1 MLTAITGLLRLS
13 WRQDRRKMIV
23 ALALMAG
30 NAVAVP
36 AAALALKHLTNAAAA
51 GDAGTAAWSGVAV
64 TVAAIAALTC
74 AHFAHIAYFEVS
86 ELNVLSTDEQL
97 IEISNGT
104 PYLDHHERPEHAD
117 RMALAQ
123 DELQRIGEG
132 LQALLTGGSLAV
144 SLLLTTVL
152 LTLAHPALVVLPL
165 LAALPLLAGR
175 RAQAAADRARED
187 STVDTRQARHL
198 FELTT
203 DAASAKELRLLGLV
217 GHLQQRYATHWR
229 RATARIWRGELTA
242 GLWRAAGQAVF
253 ALGYVAAL
261 VLVVRDAVRGRA
273 GVGDV
278 VLAIVLASQLNQQVA
293 SAVTITQ
300 QLVRSGRSLRRLDE
314 VRALVPQP
322 TPPPAAP
329 PAEAAAPLAA
339 PGVPAAP
346 LAAPGVPPAAPG
358 VPPAAPGVP
367 PAASGVLLAPPA
379 RLLEGIRLRQVT
391 FTYPGAAGPV
401 LRDVDLLL
409 PAGSTVAIVGEN
421 GAGKT
426 TLVKLLNRF
435 YEPDRGAILV
445 DGVDL
450 RDLDL
455 AAWRARTT
463 AAFQDYARPELT
475 AGLAVGIG
483 DLPRAVD
490 DDAVRTGLAR
500 AHSTV
505 VDRLPYGLDTR
516 LGRSHADGGV
526 DVSGGQWQQLALGR
540 AMMRDAPLLM
550 VLDEPA
556 SALDAEAEHRLFE
569 RYADGAA
576 RVAAD
581 SGGVTVFVSH
591 RFSTVRTADLIIV
604 IGDGGVREVGT
615 HDELIRL
622 DGTYAALYGT
632 QAAAYR

>member
-1 MLTAITGLLRLS
+1 MLEAITGLLRLS
-13 WRQDRRKMIV
+13 WRQDRRKMSV
-23 ALALMAG
+23 ALALMGA

-36 AAALALKHLTNAAAA
+36 LGALALKHLTDAAAA
-51 GDAGTAAWSGVAV
+51 ADTTAAAWSALAVA
-64 TVAAIAALTC
+64 VAAIGALTC

-104 PYLDHHERPEHAD
+104 PYLDHHERPDHAD

-152 LTLAHPALVVLPL
+152 LTMAHPALVVLPL

-175 RAQAAADRARED
+175 RAQAAVDRARED
-187 STVDTRQARHL
+187 STVDTRQGRHL

-217 GHLQQRYATHWR
+217 DHLQRRYAGHWR
-229 RATARIWRGELTA
+229 AATDRIWRGELTA

-261 VLVVRDAVRGRA
+261 VLVVREAVRGDA

-278 VLAIVLASQLNQQVA
+278 VLSIILASQLNQQVA
-293 SAVTITQ
+293 AAVTITQ
-300 QLVRSGRSLRRLDE
+300 QLARSGRSLRRLDE
-314 VRALVPQP
+314 LRALVPQP
-322 TPPPAAP
+322 PA
-329 PAEAAAPLAA
+329 
-339 PGVPAAP
+339 GPAAP
-346 LAAPGVPPAAPG
+346 LTPP
-358 VPPAAPGVP
+358 
-367 PAASGVLLAPPA
+367 S
-379 RLLEGIRLRQVT
+379 RLLEGIRLRHVT
-391 FTYPGAAGPV
+391 FTYPGADGPV

-409 PAGSTVAIVGEN
+409 PAGSTVAVVGEN

-450 RDLDL
+450 RDFDL

-475 AGLAVGIG
+475 ARLAVGVG
-483 DLPRAVD
+483 DLPRAHD
-490 DDAVRTGLAR
+490 DDAVRAGLAR
-500 AHSTV
+500 AHATV

-526 DVSGGQWQQLALGR
+526 DASGGQWQQLALGR

-556 SALDAEAEHRLFE
+556 SALDAEAEHRLFQ

-591 RFSTVRTADLIIV
+591 RFSTVRDADLIIV
-604 IGDGGVREVGT
+604 IGDGGVREMGT
-615 HDELIRL
+615 HDELIRS
-622 DGTYAALYGT
+622 DGVYAALYGT

>member
-1 MLTAITGLLRLS
+1 MLKAITGLLRLS
-13 WRQDRRKMIV
+13 WRQDRRKMTV

-36 AAALALKHLTNAAAA
+36 LAALALKHLTDYAAA
-51 GDAGTAAWSGVAV
+51 GRVQAAAWSGVAV
-64 TVAAIAALTC
+64 AAAAIAALTC

-97 IEISNGT
+97 IAISNGT
-104 PYLDHHERPEHAD
+104 AHLDHHEQPEHAD

-217 GHLQQRYATHWR
+217 EHLQQRYAAHWR

-253 ALGYVAAL
+253 ACGYVAAL
-261 VLVVRDAVRGRA
+261 VLVVGDAVRGHA

-278 VLAIVLASQLNQQVA
+278 VLAVVLASQLNQQVTA
-293 SAVTITQ
+293 AVTITQ
-300 QLVRSGRSLRRLDE
+300 QLVRSGRSLRRLDDVRDL
-314 VRALVPQP
+314 VRAPHT
-322 TPPPAAP
+322 TPGAP
-329 PAEAAAPLAA
+329 
-339 PGVPAAP
+339 V
-346 LAAPGVPPAAPG
+346 
-358 VPPAAPGVP
+358 
-367 PAASGVLLAPPA
+367 APPA
-379 RLLEGIRLRQVT
+379 RLLEGIRLRHVT
-391 FTYPGAAGPV
+391 FAYPSAAEPV
-401 LRDVDLLL
+401 LHDVDLLL

-435 YEPDRGAILV
+435 YEPDQGEILV

-450 RDLDL
+450 RHLHLD
-455 AAWRARTT
+455 AWRARTT
-463 AAFQDYARPELT
+463 AVFQDYARPELT
-475 AGLAVGIG
+475 ARLAVGIG
-483 DLPRAVD
+483 DLPRAED
-490 DDAVRTGLAR
+490 DTAVRTGLAR

-505 VDRLPYGLDTR
+505 TEHLPYGLDTR

-556 SALDAEAEHRLFE
+556 SALDAEAEHRLFA

-604 IGDGGVREVGT
+604 MGDGGVREMGT

-622 DGTYAALYGT
+622 DGVYAVLYAT

>member
-13 WRQDRRKMIV
+13 WRQDRRKMAV

-30 NAVAVP
+30 NAVALP
-36 AAALALKHLTNAAAA
+36 LAAVALRQLTNAAAA
-51 GDAGTAAWSGVAV
+51 GHAASAAWAGLAVA
-64 TVAAIAALTC
+64 VAAIAALTC
-74 AHFAHIAYFEVS
+74 AHFAHIGYFEVS

-104 PYLDHHERPEHAD
+104 PYLDHHERPDSAD

-123 DELQRIGEG
+123 DELQRVGEG

-152 LTLAHPALVVLPL
+152 LTLVHPALVVLPL
-165 LAALPLLAGR
+165 LAALPVLAGR
-175 RAQAAADRARED
+175 RAQAAADRAREE
-187 STVDTRQARHL
+187 SIVDTRQARHL

-217 GHLQQRYATHWR
+217 GHLQQRYAGHWQ
-229 RATARIWRGELTA
+229 RATARIWRGELAA
-242 GLWRAAGQAVF
+242 GWWRAAGQGVF
-253 ALGYVAAL
+253 GLGYVAAL
-261 VLVVRDAVRGRA
+261 VLVVRDAIRGHA
-273 GVGDV
+273 DVGDV
-278 VLAIVLASQLNQQVA
+278 VLAVLLASQLNQQVA
-293 SAVTITQ
+293 AAVTITQ
-300 QLVRSGRSLRRLDE
+300 QLARSGRSLRRLDE
-314 VRALVPQP
+314 VRDLVPQP
-322 TPPPAAP
+322 APAPDAP
-329 PAEAAAPLAA
+329 ATALR
-339 PGVPAAP
+339 
-346 LAAPGVPPAAPG
+346 
-358 VPPAAPGVP
+358 
-367 PAASGVLLAPPA
+367 PPA
-379 RLLEGIRLRQVT
+379 RLLEGIRLRGVT
-391 FTYPGAAGPV
+391 FSYPGAAGPV
-401 LRDVDLLL
+401 LQDVDLLL
-409 PAGSTVAIVGEN
+409 PAGSTVAVVGEN

-435 YEPDRGAILV
+435 YEPDRGTIEV

-450 RDLDL
+450 RHLDL
-455 AAWRARTT
+455 AAWRERTT
-463 AAFQDYARPELT
+463 AVFQDYARPELT
-475 AGLAVGIG
+475 ARLVVGIG
-483 DLPRAVD
+483 DLHRATD

-500 AHSTV
+500 AHSSV
-505 VDRLPYGLDTR
+505 LDKLPDGLDTR

-526 DVSGGQWQQLALGR
+526 DASGGQWQQLALGR

-556 SALDAEAEHRLFE
+556 SALDAEAEHRLFA
-569 RYADGAA
+569 RYVDGAA

-591 RFSTVRTADLIIV
+591 RLSTVRSADLIVV
-604 IGDGGVREVGT
+604 IGDGGVRELGT

-622 DGTYAALYGT
+622 DGVYAALYAT

>member
-1 MLTAITGLLRLS
+1 MLGAIGGLMRLS
-13 WRQDRRKMIV
+13 WRQDRRKMAV

-36 AAALALKHLTNAAAA
+36 LAAVALRHLTNAAAA
-51 GDAGTAAWSGVAV
+51 GRAETAAWSGLAVA
-64 TVAAIAALTC
+64 VAAIAALTC
-74 AHFAHIAYFEVS
+74 AHFAHIGYFEVS
-86 ELNVLSTDEQL
+86 ELNVLTTDEQL

-104 PYLDHHERPEHAD
+104 PYLDHHERPDSAD

-152 LTLAHPALVVLPL
+152 LTLVHPALVALPL
-165 LAALPLLAGR
+165 LAALPVLAAR

-187 STVDTRQARHL
+187 SIVDTRQARHL
-198 FELTT
+198 FALTT

-217 GHLQQRYATHWR
+217 EHLQQRYAEHWQ
-229 RATARIWRGELTA
+229 RATARIWRGELAA
-242 GLWRAAGQAVF
+242 GWWRAAGQGVF
-253 ALGYVAAL
+253 GLGYVAAL
-261 VLVVRDAVRGRA
+261 VLVVRDAIRGHA
-273 GVGDV
+273 DVGDV
-278 VLAIVLASQLNQQVA
+278 VLAILLASQLNQQVA
-293 SAVTITQ
+293 AAVTITQ

-314 VRALVPQP
+314 VRDLVPQQV
-322 TPPPAAP
+322 PPPDAP
-329 PAEAAAPLAA
+329 VTPRR
-339 PGVPAAP
+339 
-346 LAAPGVPPAAPG
+346 PPE
-358 VPPAAPGVP
+358 
-367 PAASGVLLAPPA
+367 
-379 RLLEGIRLRQVT
+379 RLLEGIRLRGVT
-391 FTYPGAAGPV
+391 FGYPGADGPV

-435 YEPDRGAILV
+435 YEPDRGAILI

-450 RDLDL
+450 RHFDLP
-455 AAWRARTT
+455 AWRERTT

-475 AGLAVGIG
+475 ARLAVGIG
-483 DLPRAVD
+483 DLPRATD

-500 AHSTV
+500 AHSSV
-505 VDRLPYGLDTR
+505 VDRLPHGLDTR

-526 DVSGGQWQQLALGR
+526 DASGGQWQQLALGR

-556 SALDAEAEHRLFE
+556 SALDAEAEHRLFA
-569 RYADGAA
+569 RFTDGAA

-591 RFSTVRTADLIIV
+591 RLSTVRSADLIIV
-604 IGDGGVREVGT
+604 IGDGGVREMGT

-622 DGTYAALYGT
+622 DGVYAALYAT
-632 QAAAYR
+632 QATAYR

>member
-1 MLTAITGLLRLS
+1 MMRAITGLLRLS
-13 WRQDRRKMIV
+13 WRQDRRKMAV
-23 ALALMAG
+23 ALALMLG

-36 AAALALKHLTNAAAA
+36 ASAVALKHLTNAAAA
-51 GDAGTAAWSGVAV
+51 GRAGAAAWAGLAVA
-64 TVAAIAALTC
+64 VAAIAALTC
-74 AHFAHIAYFEVS
+74 AHFAHIGYFEVS

-144 SLLLTTVL
+144 GLLLTTVL
-152 LTLAHPALVVLPL
+152 LTLTHPALVLLPL
-165 LAALPLLAGR
+165 LAALPVLAGR
-175 RAQAAADRARED
+175 RAQAAADRARTD
-187 STVDTRQARHL
+187 SVVDTRQARHL

-203 DAASAKELRLLGLV
+203 TAASAKELRLLGLE
-217 GHLQQRYATHWR
+217 GHLQQRYATHWQ
-229 RATARIWRGELTA
+229 RATARLWRGELAA

-273 GVGDV
+273 DVGDV
-278 VLAIVLASQLNQQVA
+278 VLAIMLASQLNHQVA
-293 SAVTITQ
+293 AAVTITQ
-300 QLVRSGRSLRRLDE
+300 QLARSGRSLRRLDE
-314 VRALVPQP
+314 VRDLVPP
-322 TPPPAAP
+322 PVVAPDAPATP
-329 PAEAAAPLAA
+329 LQ
-339 PGVPAAP
+339 
-346 LAAPGVPPAAPG
+346 
-358 VPPAAPGVP
+358 
-367 PAASGVLLAPPA
+367 PPA
-379 RLLEGIRLRQVT
+379 RLLEGIRLRQVS
-391 FTYPGAAGPV
+391 FTYPGAAKPV

-409 PAGSTVAIVGEN
+409 PAGSTVAVVGEN

-450 RDLDL
+450 RHLDL

-475 AGLAVGIG
+475 ARLAVGIG
-483 DLPRAVD
+483 DLPRATD
-490 DDAVRTGLAR
+490 EDAVRTGLAR
-500 AHSTV
+500 AHSEV
-505 VDRLPYGLDTR
+505 ADKLPYGLDTR

-526 DVSGGQWQQLALGR
+526 DASGGQWQQLALGR

-556 SALDAEAEHRLFE
+556 SALDAEAEHRLFA

-604 IGDGGVREVGT
+604 IGEGGVREVGT

-622 DGTYAALYGT
+622 GGVYATLYGT